1 MANSVKKSPP
11 SPKIANRGNTRLSV
25 FIREN
30 SKQIGREWSKFAKT
44 LTPAANDMTEL
55 ALRDHIEKIL
65 TFIADDLE
73 SPQTGPEQVKKSH
86 GDGPKEKAGGGKC
99 STAEIH
105 AALRLDDRFDI
116 DQMVAEY
123 RALRAS
129 VVKLWRADN
138 HDLSDTDL
146 TDLTRFNESIDQEMT
161 ESIAYYTKTIDHSR
175 NMFLGILGHDLRNPI
190 GAASMS
196 AELISTLGTLNE
208 KQTKMATQITNS
220 TARANQIIADLL
232 DLTRAGFGSD
242 LPVIKAPMDMGI
254 VSKELVD
261 EMNVFH
267 FGHEI
272 TLEIEGNP
280 QGEWDKARIGQ
291 ILSNLIGN
299 AIQYSF
305 PDTPIKVTVKGKPD
319 EIILSVH
326 NEGQPIPRDKTE
338 TIFDSLTRVTREQS
352 EEQMG
357 STNLGLGL
365 YITKKIV
372 VAHGGTIGVTSTE
385 KGGTTFTAKFPRH

>member
-1 MANSVKKSPP
+1 
-11 SPKIANRGNTRLSV
+11 
-25 FIREN
+25 
-30 SKQIGREWSKFAKT
+30 
-44 LTPAANDMTEL
+44 
-55 ALRDHIEKIL
+55 
-65 TFIADDLE
+65 
-73 SPQTGPEQVKKSH
+73 
-86 GDGPKEKAGGGKC
+86 
-99 STAEIH
+99 
-105 AALRLDDRFDI
+105 
-116 DQMVAEY
+116 
-123 RALRAS
+123 
-129 VVKLWRADN
+129 
-138 HDLSDTDL
+138 
-146 TDLTRFNESIDQEMT
+146 
-161 ESIAYYTKTIDHSR
+161 
-175 NMFLGILGHDLRNPI
+175 MFLGILGHDLRNPI